1 MAPSGPYK
9 DQYECLRCD
18 TIQLESKNNNRM
30 KDAIVRCRGCG
41 AATYLV
47 TDEAR
52 KPAPAP
58 KIKVCKTC
66 GTKLR
71 ASNSREQCSTCW
83 GVR

>member
-1 MAPSGPYK
+1 MASNGSWS

-18 TIQLESKNNNRM
+18 TIQLESKNRL
-30 KDAIVRCRGCG
+30 KGGTVRCRGCG

-47 TDEAR
+47 TAAT
-52 KPAPAP
+52 KKALPAP
-58 KIKVCKTC
+58 KTKVCKTC

-71 ASNSREQCSTCW
+71 ASNNREQCSACW